1 MMAHIKDTI
10 MAFLMMPNLSLVH
23 VWFTYHIPSLD
34 HGTNMESCRSL
45 AKRFMYILRTG
56 VSMDGKA
63 ASCGWKM
70 VLVKHVRREDSFH
83 LVSLKHDDMV
93 IHVRTSLLSKIR
105 REDVN
110 ILNS

>member
-1 MMAHIKDTI
+1 

-34 HGTNMESCRSL
+34 HGTHMEFCRSL

-63 ASCGWKM
+63 ASSGWKM
-70 VLVKHVRREDSFH
+70 VLVKHVRREDCFH

-93 IHVRTSLLSKIR
+93 IHVRTSL
-105 REDVN
+105 
-110 ILNS
+110 